1 MSIAAGKKVYM
12 DGSCFDNST
21 RVAKAGAGI
30 VQEVGNGG
38 GYNKIGYALPSYLDQ
53 SAVVAEI
60 VAFLV
65 AIVHTPIGL
74 DVTFVTDCAAV
85 FFGFKDLAKAVRHT
99 CKFEK
104 KL

>member
-1 MSIAAGKKVYM
+1 M

-21 RVAKAGAGI
+21 RAAKAGAGI

-38 GYNKIGYALPSYLDQ
+38 RYNKIGYALPSYLDQ

-65 AIVHTPIGL
+65 AIMHTPVGL
-74 DVTFVTDCAAV
+74 AVALVTDCSAV
-85 FFGFKDLAKAVRHT
+85 FFGFKDLAKAGTHACMPGCRGR
-99 CKFEK
+99 
-104 KL
+104 